1 MCRRKKVSVGPS
13 VVEAFAAEVG
23 AVVTVFIEV
32 FVDAGVVEVGV
43 WWASR
48 RSRRGRRAETD
59 GVFRKAASK
68 EGGRA
73 NPQRLAA
80 CLVPFVPC

>member
-1 MCRRKKVSVGPS
+1 VVGA
-13 VVEAFAAEVG
+13 VAAEVG

-32 FVDAGVVEVGV
+32 FVVAGVEAGVVEAGV

-59 GVFRKAASK
+59 RVVRKATSI

-73 NPQRLAA
+73 NPQRLVG
-80 CLVPFVPC
+80 CLVPFAPC